1 MPAML
6 IQWLLLLVI
15 SWAGSPGR
23 GKTSRTLTLAET
35 RRGRASSRRVGTEL
49 VDRSVLPKGHRGYR
63 ARPLGPAEVALI
75 WLLSGHL
82 WEASMQ
88 ESCQG
93 ERSGSGR
100 LCGVTVP
107 GGVAWV
113 ENKGRPCQG
122 VAGVRG
128 GIWEL
133 GVSLLR
139 GFIMFITFA
148 ITFIQNLNMG
158 KDKIN
163 CLLGLPCFLKRKN
176 KESRLTNRTKTV
188 KAT

>member
-49 VDRSVLPKGHRGYR
+49 VDRSVHPKGHRGYR

-100 LCGVTVP
+100 LCGVRVP
-107 GGVAWV
+107 GGAAWV

-122 VAGVRG
+122 VAGVIE

-133 GVSLLR
+133 GASLSP
-139 GFIMFITFA
+139 GSIMFITFA
-148 ITFIQNLNMG
+148 ITFIQNLDMG
-158 KDKIN
+158 KDKMN
-163 CLLGLPCFLKRKN
+163 CLLG
-176 KESRLTNRTKTV
+176 
-188 KAT
+188 